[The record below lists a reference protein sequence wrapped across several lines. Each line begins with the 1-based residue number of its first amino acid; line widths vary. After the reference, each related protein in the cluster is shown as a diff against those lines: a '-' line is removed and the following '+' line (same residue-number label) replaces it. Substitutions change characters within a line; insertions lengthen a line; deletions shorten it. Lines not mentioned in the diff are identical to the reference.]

1 MAPVIAAVPVLAG
14 LVLLVGLRWP
24 AARAMSVCGGLTA
37 ALAVLFWGVPPL
49 RVTAA
54 LLEAVVITVNILL
67 ILFGALFL
75 SAQLKGAGALQRI
88 EDWIGGLSPD
98 RRIQAVLVA
107 WVMGSFFEGAAGFGT
122 PAAITA
128 PLLVALGF
136 PALPAVA
143 LALVGDSVAVVFGA
157 VGTPLLVGMAEALAG
172 LGAAQATV
180 TPAEVGFRAAS
191 YDLLAG
197 SLMPLL
203 LVLTLTVG
211 ARGRQGLTEG
221 FGAAPFALAVGLAH
235 MAVAALVARTLGPE
249 LPSLLGPLAGLAVAL
264 VLIRTGWL
272 LPRVSWAL
280 PEESTREAAL
290 PGAAPRGSGGVTLA
304 RAAGPY
310 VLLVALLA
318 LSRARSLPLGGWL
331 RGVTLGWE
339 DILGTGIKATLQPA
353 YSPGLLFVLIALLSV
368 PWFRARPALLAES
381 ARSASRVAL
390 RAAVALVAAIGTVR
404 IFIHSGVNSEGLA
417 AMPLVLADVAASGAG
432 GVWPLLAPWL
442 GALGSFIAGSATFS
456 NMLFGGV
463 QYAIAAARGLEP
475 VNILALQVM
484 GAAAGNM
491 ICIHNV
497 VAATAVVNV
506 TGREGEV
513 IRRTF
518 TPMAVYLVIA
528 GLLGMLA
535 RSWG

>member
-1 MAPVIAAVPVLAG
+1 VAPIIAVVPVLAG
-14 LVLLVGLRWP
+14 LILLAVLRWP
-24 AARAMSVCGGLTA
+24 AVRAMPVCGGLTA
-37 ALAVLFWGVPPL
+37 VLALLFWGVPAL
-49 RVTAA
+49 RVAAA
-54 LLEAVVITVNILL
+54 LLEAAIITLNILL

-75 SAQLKGAGALQRI
+75 SAQLKGAGALRRI

-122 PAAITA
+122 PAALTA

-136 PALPAVA
+136 PAPQAVV

-172 LGAAQATV
+172 AGTGQVPPAA
-180 TPAEVGFRAAS
+180 AEVGVRASS
-191 YDLLAG
+191 YDLLTG

-211 ARGRQGLTEG
+211 ARGRRGLAEG
-221 FGAAPFALAVGLAH
+221 LGAAPFALAVGLAH
-235 MAVAALVARTLGPE
+235 MAAAAIVARTLGPE

-264 VLIRTGWL
+264 GLMRTGWL
-272 LPRVSWAL
+272 VPKSPWAL
-280 PEESTREAAL
+280 PEESAREAAL
-290 PGAAPRGSGGVTLA
+290 PGASAPDSGGMSLA

-310 VLLVALLA
+310 VLLVVLLA
-318 LSRARSLPLGGWL
+318 LSRARSLPVGGWL
-331 RGVTLGWE
+331 RAVTLGWE

-368 PWFRARPALLAES
+368 PWFRARPASLATS
-381 ARSASRVAL
+381 ARSALSVSL
-390 RAAVALVAAIGTVR
+390 RAAVALLAAIGTVR
-404 IFIHSGVNSEGLA
+404 IFIHSGVNSQGLA
-417 AMPLVLADVAASGAG
+417 AMPLVLAEVAASSAG
-432 GVWPLLAPWL
+432 RVWPLLAPWL
-442 GALGSFIAGSATFS
+442 GALGAFIAGSATFS

-463 QYAIAAARGLEP
+463 QYAIAGARGLEP
-475 VNILALQVM
+475 VNVLALQTM

-491 ICIHNV
+491 ICIHNI

-506 TGREGEV
+506 VGREGEV

-518 TPMAVYLVIA
+518 APLAVYLLLA

-535 RSWG
+535 ETL

>member
-1 MAPVIAAVPVLAG
+1 MVAVIAAVPVLAG
-14 LVLLVGLRWP
+14 LILLAGLRWP
-24 AARAMSVCGGLTA
+24 AARAMPVCGGLTA
-37 ALAVLFWGVPPL
+37 ALAVLFWGVSPL
-49 RVTAA
+49 RVAAA
-54 LLEAVVITVNILL
+54 LLEAAVITLSILL

-75 SAQLKGAGALQRI
+75 SAQLKSAGALGRI
-88 EDWIGGLSPD
+88 EDWIGGLSQD

-136 PALPAVA
+136 PAPQAVV

-172 LGAAQATV
+172 LGQATPA
-180 TPAEVGFRAAS
+180 PAEVGVRAAS
-191 YDLLAG
+191 YDLLTG

-211 ARGRQGLTEG
+211 ARGRQGLAEG
-221 FGAAPFALAVGLAH
+221 LRAAPFALAVGLAH
-235 MAVAALVARTLGPE
+235 MAAVAVVVRTLGPE

-264 VLIRTGWL
+264 VLLRTGWL
-272 LPRVSWAL
+272 LPRSRWAL
-280 PEESTREAAL
+280 PEESAREAAL
-290 PGAAPRGSGGVTLA
+290 PGEPARGPGGMSLA
-304 RAAGPY
+304 RAASPY

-318 LSRARSLPLGGWL
+318 LSRARSLPVGSWL
-331 RGVTLGWE
+331 RAVTVDWE
-339 DILGTGIKATLQPA
+339 DILGTGVRASLQPA
-353 YSPGLLFVLIALLSV
+353 YSPGLLFVLIAVLSV
-368 PWFRARPALLAES
+368 PWFRTRSASLASS
-381 ARSASRVAL
+381 ARSAARVCL

-417 AMPLVLADVAASGAG
+417 AMPLVLADVAANGAG
-432 GVWPLLAPWL
+432 AVWPLLAPWL
-442 GALGSFIAGSATFS
+442 GALGAFIAGSATFS

-463 QYAIAAARGLEP
+463 QYAIAAARGWEP
-475 VNILALQVM
+475 VSVLALQTM

-491 ICIHNV
+491 VCIHNV

-506 TGREGEV
+506 IGREGEV

-518 TPMAVYLVIA
+518 VPMAVYLVLA
-528 GLLGMLA
+528 GLMGMLL
-535 RSWG
+535 